1 MTPNDTQP
9 EHLEIVAPSALERV
23 TTMTTKIEA
32 PPNERLELALA
43 EALPK
48 LGAALKNKDNPH
60 FKSKFADLGAVIDAI
75 RPVAE
80 HGVWYRQVLHRQVLH
95 EGADGVTIE
104 TLYTGFGAT
113 VSAGTLYMPAAKR
126 DAQGFGSALTYAR
139 RYALQTAFGLATE
152 DDDGNA
158 AVKTGAAPIRE
169 EMPDAEWSRL
179 VQLIEA
185 TGADTGKMLK
195 LYGVSNLRMLDKDQ
209 YAEAIG
215 LLNKKLAD
223 KARAETNAQAKETGD
238 A

>member
-1 MTPNDTQP
+1 
-9 EHLEIVAPSALERV
+9 
-23 TTMTTKIEA
+23 MTTKIEA

-75 RPVAE
+75 RPVSE
-80 HGVWYRQVLHRQVLH
+80 HGIWYRQVLH

-152 DDDGNA
+152 DDDGQA
-158 AVKTGAAPIRE
+158 AVKTEAEPAKAKEPAHSKLKTALRGLVH
-169 EMPDAEWSRL
+169 EMEGCGDWETWCSFRDSKETQALIAEVKDKLPQWWDGGPDMQPEFVPLRRR
-179 VQLIEA
+179 IELLEGNLA
-185 TGADTGKMLK
+185 NQIAD
-195 LYGVSNLRMLDKDQ
+195 Y
-209 YAEAIG
+209 
-215 LLNKKLAD
+215 
-223 KARAETNAQAKETGD
+223 ARA
-238 A
+238 